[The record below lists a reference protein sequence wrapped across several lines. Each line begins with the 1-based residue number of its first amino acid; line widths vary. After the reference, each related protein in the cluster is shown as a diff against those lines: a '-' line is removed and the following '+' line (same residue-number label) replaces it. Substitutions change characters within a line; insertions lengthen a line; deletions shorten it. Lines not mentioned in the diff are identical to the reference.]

1 MLEVSSLSFSYGKH
15 AVLRDLSF
23 CTERGEVIA
32 LLGANG
38 AGKSTLFRLLLG
50 FLRPDSGA
58 VRIDGKAVSAYSHRD
73 LAREIAYIPQSHSP
87 TFNYTVLQ
95 SVLMGATAS
104 LGTFGSPGE
113 HEEAR
118 AMELLSSLGI
128 AHLAGRGCRKI
139 SGGERQLMLL
149 CRALLQDAKILLL
162 DEPTANLD
170 YGNAAR
176 VMERISALGR
186 AGYTVLFS
194 THEPNQAFRYATRVL
209 ALKDGALLADGVPA
223 EVLSEELLSSLYG
236 VSVAVS
242 PLCVDGQEFRVS
254 VPKNKTP

>member
-1 MLEVSSLSFSYGKH
+1 
-15 AVLRDLSF
+15 
-23 CTERGEVIA
+23 
-32 LLGANG
+32 
-38 AGKSTLFRLLLG
+38 
-50 FLRPDSGA
+50 
-58 VRIDGKAVSAYSHRD
+58 
-73 LAREIAYIPQSHSP
+73 
-87 TFNYTVLQ
+87 
-95 SVLMGATAS
+95 
-104 LGTFGSPGE
+104 
-113 HEEAR
+113 
-118 AMELLSSLGI
+118 MELLSSLGI

-170 YGNAAR
+170 CGNAAR
-176 VMERISALGR
+176 VMERISALGQE
-186 AGYTVLFS
+186 GYTVLFS

-236 VSVAVS
+236 ISVAVS